1 MLSSFEPKMSEM
13 SEYAVPLV
21 VRYDNLI
28 AIIGEKKELAVKS
41 ALSSSPEKRE
51 DTETFSFHGRDL
63 RNSQFID
70 SISALNNVLFKL
82 QQWSDKLSY
91 ESSTKIATGP
101 DVLEALEASDT
112 QLIST
117 IHKIL
122 TEIALKVERYPSGFV
137 GNLFKQVAILQ
148 SSIL

>member
-122 TEIALKVERYPSGFV
+122 TEIALKVERYPSH
-137 GNLFKQVAILQ
+137 Q
-148 SSIL
+148 